1 MAKHTLKLHL
11 PPSTIVNSDA
21 EIVVYFDNAIRGRLL
36 ISKGGSTGGRRTTG
50 SSISDWD
57 GGRFAGLI
65 EHERYK
71 RAVL

>member
-36 ISKGGSTGGRRTTG
+36 ISKGV
-50 SSISDWD
+50 DWWPANNRKFHYRL
-57 GGRFAGLI
+57 GWGRFAGLI

-71 RAVL
+71 RAVP